1 MKRWMAIA
9 VLLTLAAFLQSTT
22 TVAAADFPKKN
33 ITIIVAGSPGGGF
46 DRLARAIGRTMRK
59 YLPKGVHIVVKNIT
73 GGGLVIGTVA
83 MYRAKPD
90 GYTLGHLFTDGMLGK
105 QLISGAEKTGYD
117 VTKFVNIA
125 RVGAEPYSLIVGKNS
140 RFHTLEDL
148 RKAKRVKWGVEGI
161 GVSRWIPTF
170 VTAKELGIQMD
181 VVSGYRGT
189 SEGIPAM
196 IRNDFDVYLQPIDH
210 PTTASY
216 IASGDVRP
224 VLHLHSERPVNAPD
238 TPTAQEKGVD
248 LRLYVGRSIVAPPG
262 LPDDRKKI
270 LEDLFMKAMTDPE
283 YKEFLAKS
291 KSPIVPGD
299 SKVAQ
304 ADLDNYVKTYS
315 KYTQAMRDALPK

>member
-1 MKRWMAIA
+1 MKRWIAIA
-9 VLLTLAAFLQSTT
+9 VLLTLAAFAQPA

-105 QLISGAEKTGYD
+105 QLISGVEKTGYD

-148 RKAKRVKWGVEGI
+148 RKADRVKWGVEGI

-224 VLHLHSERPVNAPD
+224 VLHLHSERPVNAPN

-315 KYTQAMRDALPK
+315 KYTEAMRDALPK

>member
-1 MKRWMAIA
+1 MRKWVAIA
-9 VLLTLAAFLQSTT
+9 LFLTLAAFAQAA

-46 DRLARAIGRTMRK
+46 DRLARGIGRSMRK
-59 YLPKGVHIVVKNIT
+59 YLPKGVHVVVKNIT

-83 MYRAKPD
+83 MYKAKPD

-105 QLISGAEKTGYD
+105 QLISGVAKTGYD
-117 VTKFVNIA
+117 VTKFTYIA

-140 RFHTLEDL
+140 KFHTLEDL

-170 VTAKELGIQMD
+170 VAAKELGIQMD

-210 PTTASY
+210 PTTATY

-224 VLHLHSERPVNAPD
+224 VLHLHGERPVNAPK

-248 LRLYVGRSIVAPPG
+248 LRIYVGRSIVAPPG

-304 ADLDNYVKTYS
+304 ADLDNYVETYS
-315 KYTQAMRDALPK
+315 KYTEAMRAALPK

>member
-1 MKRWMAIA
+1 MRKWVAIA
-9 VLLTLAAFLQSTT
+9 LLLTLVAFVQAT

-46 DRLARAIGRTMRK
+46 DRLARGIGRSMRK
-59 YLPKGVHIVVKNIT
+59 YLPKGVHVVVKNIT

-83 MYRAKPD
+83 MYKAKPD

-105 QLISGAEKTGYD
+105 QLISGVAKTGYD
-117 VTKFVNIA
+117 VTKFTYIA

-140 RFHTLEDL
+140 KFHTLEDL

-170 VTAKELGIQMD
+170 VAAKELGIQMD

-210 PTTASY
+210 PTTATY

-224 VLHLHSERPVNAPD
+224 VLHLHGERPVNAPK

-248 LRLYVGRSIVAPPG
+248 LRIYVGRSIVAPPG

-304 ADLDNYVKTYS
+304 ADLDNYVTTYS
-315 KYTQAMRDALPK
+315 KYTEAMRAALPK

>member
-1 MKRWMAIA
+1 MRKWVAIA
-9 VLLTLAAFLQSTT
+9 LFLTLAAFAQAA

-46 DRLARAIGRTMRK
+46 DRLARGIGRSMRK
-59 YLPKGVHIVVKNIT
+59 YLPKGVHVVVKNIT

-83 MYRAKPD
+83 MYKAKPD

-105 QLISGAEKTGYD
+105 QLISGVAKTGYD
-117 VTKFVNIA
+117 VTKFTYIA

-140 RFHTLEDL
+140 KFHTLEDL

-170 VTAKELGIQMD
+170 VAAKELGIQMD

-210 PTTASY
+210 PTTATY

-224 VLHLHSERPVNAPD
+224 VLHLHGERPVNAPK

-248 LRLYVGRSIVAPPG
+248 LRIYVGRSIVAPPG

-315 KYTQAMRDALPK
+315 KYTEAMRAALPK

>member
-1 MKRWMAIA
+1 MKRWMAIT
-9 VLLTLAAFLQSTT
+9 VLLTLAAFFQSTT

-59 YLPKGVHIVVKNIT
+59 YLPKDVHIVVKNIT

-105 QLISGAEKTGYD
+105 QLISGAAKTGYD
-117 VTKFVNIA
+117 VTKFTYIA

-140 RFHTLEDL
+140 KFHTLEDL

-170 VTAKELGIQMD
+170 VTARELGIPMD
-181 VVSGYRGT
+181 VVSGYAGT

-224 VLHLHSERPVNAPD
+224 VLHLHSERPVNAPN
-238 TPTAQEKGVD
+238 TPTASEKGVD

-262 LPDDRKKI
+262 LPDGRKKI

-291 KSPIVPGD
+291 KSPIVAGD

>member
-1 MKRWMAIA
+1 MRKWVVIA
-9 VLLTLAAFLQSTT
+9 LLLTLVAFTQAT

-46 DRLARAIGRTMRK
+46 DRLARGIGRTMRK
-59 YLPKGVHIVVKNIT
+59 YLPKGVHLVVKNIT

-83 MYRAKPD
+83 MYKAKPD

-105 QLISGAEKTGYD
+105 QLISGVAKTGYD
-117 VTKFVNIA
+117 VTKFTYIA

-140 RFHTLEDL
+140 KFHTLEDL

-210 PTTASY
+210 PTTATY

-224 VLHLHSERPVNAPD
+224 ILHLHSERPVNAPN
-238 TPTAQEKGVD
+238 TPTAVEKGID

-270 LEDLFMKAMTDPE
+270 LGDLFMKAMTDPE

-304 ADLDNYVKTYS
+304 ADLDNYVKSYS

>member
-9 VLLTLAAFLQSTT
+9 VLLTLAAFTQSA

-59 YLPKGVHIVVKNIT
+59 HLPKGVHIVVKNIT

-148 RKAKRVKWGVEGI
+148 RKADRVKWGVEGI

-170 VTAKELGIQMD
+170 VTAKELGIPMD
-181 VVSGYRGT
+181 VVSGYAGT

-210 PTTASY
+210 PTTATY

-224 VLHLHSERPVNAPD
+224 VLHLHSERAVNAPN
-238 TPTAQEKGVD
+238 TPTAVEKGVD

-304 ADLDNYVKTYS
+304 ADLDNYVETYS

>member
-1 MKRWMAIA
+1 MRKWVAIA
-9 VLLTLAAFLQSTT
+9 LLLTLVAFVKAT
-22 TVAAADFPKKN
+22 TVSAADFPKKN

-46 DRLARAIGRTMRK
+46 DRFARAIGKTMSK
-59 YLPKGVHIVVKNIT
+59 FLPKGVHVVVKNIT

-83 MYRAKPD
+83 MYKAKPD

-105 QLISGAEKTGYD
+105 QLISGVAKTGYD
-117 VTKFVNIA
+117 VTKFTYIA
-125 RVGAEPYSLIVGKNS
+125 RVAAEPYSLIVGKNS
-140 RFHTLEDL
+140 KFHSLEDL
-148 RKAKRVKWGVEGI
+148 QKAKRVKWGVEGI

-210 PTTASY
+210 PATAIY
-216 IASGDVRP
+216 LKSGDVRP
-224 VLHLHSERPVNAPD
+224 ILHLHGKNPVNAPD
-238 TPTAQEKGVD
+238 TPTAQDKGYD

-270 LEDLFMKAMTDPE
+270 LEDLFVKTMNDPE
-283 YKEFLAKS
+283 YLAIWKKS
-291 KSPIVPGD
+291 NTPVVPGD
-299 SKVAQ
+299 SKAAQ
-304 ADLDNYVKTYS
+304 ADLENYVKAYS

>member
-1 MKRWMAIA
+1 MRKWVAIA
-9 VLLTLAAFLQSTT
+9 LLLTLAAFVQATAVS
-22 TVAAADFPKKN
+22 AADFPKKN

-46 DRLARAIGRTMRK
+46 DRLARAIGRTMQK
-59 YLPKGVHIVVKNIT
+59 YLPKGVHLVVKNIT

-83 MYRAKPD
+83 MYKAKPD
-90 GYTLGHLFTDGMLGK
+90 GYTVGHLFTDGMLGK
-105 QLISGAEKTGYD
+105 QLISGVAKTGYD
-117 VTKFVNIA
+117 VTKFTYIA

-140 RFHTLEDL
+140 KFHTLEDL
-148 RKAKRVKWGVEGI
+148 QKAKRVKWGVEGI

-170 VTAKELGIQMD
+170 VAAKELGIHMD

-189 SEGIPAM
+189 SEGIPSM

-210 PTTASY
+210 PTTATY

-224 VLHLHSERPVNAPD
+224 ILHLHSERPVNAPN
-238 TPTAQEKGVD
+238 TPTAVEKGVD

-262 LPDDRKKI
+262 LPDDRKKM

-304 ADLDNYVKTYS
+304 ADLENYVKSYS
-315 KYTQAMRDALPK
+315 KYTEAMRDALPK

>member
-1 MKRWMAIA
+1 MKRWIAIA
-9 VLLTLAAFLQSTT
+9 VLSTLAAFAQSA

-33 ITIIVAGSPGGGF
+33 IIIIVAGSPGGGF

-59 YLPKGVHIVVKNIT
+59 HLPKGVHIVVKNIT

-105 QLISGAEKTGYD
+105 QLISGVEKTGYD

-140 RFHTLEDL
+140 KFHTLEDL

-170 VTAKELGIQMD
+170 VAAKELGIQMD

>member
-1 MKRWMAIA
+1 MKKWVAFV
-9 VLLTLAAFLQSTT
+9 VLLTLVAFAQSA
-22 TVAAADFPKKN
+22 TVSAADFPKRN

-59 YLPKGVHIVVKNIT
+59 FLPKGVHVVVKNVT

-105 QLISGAEKTGYD
+105 QLISGVAKTGYD
-117 VTKFVNIA
+117 VTKFNYIA

-170 VTAKELGIQMD
+170 VTARELGIHMD
-181 VVSGYRGT
+181 VVSGYSGT

-210 PTTASY
+210 PTTATY
-216 IASGDVRP
+216 IKSGDIRP
-224 VLHLHSERPVNAPD
+224 VLHLHDQRPVNAPN
-238 TPTAQEKGVD
+238 TPTAKEMGVD

-262 LPDDRKKI
+262 LPADRMKI
-270 LEDLFMKAMTDPE
+270 LEDLFVKTMDDPE
-283 YKEFLAKS
+283 YREFLAKS

-299 SKVAQ
+299 SKAAQ
-304 ADLDNYVKTYS
+304 ADLENYVKSYTR
-315 KYTQAMRDALPK
+315 YTQAMRDALPK

>member
-1 MKRWMAIA
+1 MRKWVA
-9 VLLTLAAFLQSTT
+9 LTLLAALVGLAQSRTA
-22 TVAAADFPKKN
+22 AAADFPKRN

-59 YLPKGVHIVVKNIT
+59 YLPEGVHIVVKNIT

-83 MYRAKPD
+83 MYKARPD

-117 VTKFVNIA
+117 VTKFTYIA

-148 RKAKRVKWGVEGI
+148 QKAERVKWGVEGI

-170 VTAKELGIQMD
+170 VAARELGIKMD

-216 IASGDVRP
+216 IKSGDVRP
-224 VLHLHSERPVNAPD
+224 VLHLHDRRPVNAPD
-238 TPTAQEKGVD
+238 TPTAKEKGID

-270 LEDLFMKAMTDPE
+270 LEDLFVKAMNDPE
-283 YKEFLAKS
+283 YREFLAKS

-299 SKVAQ
+299 SKA
-304 ADLDNYVKTYS
+304 AESDLDNYVKSYT

>member
-1 MKRWMAIA
+1 MRKWVAIA
-9 VLLTLAAFLQSTT
+9 VLFALTAFAQST
-22 TVAAADFPKKN
+22 VVSAADFPKKN

-59 YLPKGVHIVVKNIT
+59 YLPKGVHVVVKNIT

-83 MYRAKPD
+83 MYKAKPD

-105 QLISGAEKTGYD
+105 QLISGVEKTGYD
-117 VTKFVNIA
+117 VTKFTYIA

-148 RKAKRVKWGVEGI
+148 RKAERVKWGVEGI

-170 VTAKELGIQMD
+170 VAAKSLGIHMD
-181 VVSGYRGT
+181 VVSGYAGT

-210 PTTASY
+210 PTTATY

-224 VLHLHSERPVNAPD
+224 VLHLHGERAVNAPN
-238 TPTAQEKGVD
+238 TPTAKEQGVD

-262 LPDDRKKI
+262 VPDDRKKI

-304 ADLDNYVKTYS
+304 ADLDNYVKAYS
-315 KYTQAMRDALPK
+315 EHTQAMRDALPK

>member
-1 MKRWMAIA
+1 MRKWVAL
-9 VLLTLAAFLQSTT
+9 VLLVSLVALAQST

-59 YLPKGVHIVVKNIT
+59 YLPKGVHVVVKNIT

-83 MYRAKPD
+83 MYKAKPD
-90 GYTLGHLFTDGMLGK
+90 GYTVGHLFTDGMLGK
-105 QLISGAEKTGYD
+105 QLISGAAKTGYD

-140 RFHTLEDL
+140 KFHTLEDL

-189 SEGIPAM
+189 SEGISAM

-262 LPDDRKKI
+262 LPDDRKKV

-299 SKVAQ
+299 SKVAE

>member
-1 MKRWMAIA
+1 MRKWVAIA
-9 VLLTLAAFLQSTT
+9 LLFALVGLAQSRTAT
-22 TVAAADFPKKN
+22 AADFPKKN

-59 YLPKGVHIVVKNIT
+59 YLPEGVHIVVKNIT

-83 MYRAKPD
+83 MYKARPD

-117 VTKFVNIA
+117 VTKFTYIA
-125 RVGAEPYSLIVGKNS
+125 RVGAEPYSLIVGKDS

-148 RKAKRVKWGVEGI
+148 QKAKRVKWGVEGI

-170 VTAKELGIQMD
+170 VAARELGIQMD

-216 IASGDVRP
+216 IKSGDVRP
-224 VLHLHSERPVNAPD
+224 VLHLHDQRPVNAPD
-238 TPTAQEKGVD
+238 TPTAKEKGID

-270 LEDLFMKAMTDPE
+270 LEDLFVKAMNDPE
-283 YKEFLAKS
+283 YREFLAKS
-291 KSPIVPGD
+291 RSPIVPGD
-299 SKVAQ
+299 SKA
-304 ADLDNYVKTYS
+304 AESDLDNYVKSYT

>member
-1 MKRWMAIA
+1 MRRWIALA
-9 VLLTLAAFLQSTT
+9 VLFTLAAFAQSTA
-22 TVAAADFPKKN
+22 VSAADFPKRN

-59 YLPKGVHIVVKNIT
+59 YLPEGVHVVVKNIT

-83 MYRAKPD
+83 MYKAKPD

-105 QLISGAEKTGYD
+105 QLISGVAKTGYD
-117 VTKFVNIA
+117 VTKFTYIA

-140 RFHTLEDL
+140 KFHTLEDL
-148 RKAKRVKWGVEGI
+148 QKAERVKWGVEGI
-161 GVSRWIPTF
+161 GVARWIPTF
-170 VTAKELGIQMD
+170 VAARELGVPMD

-210 PTTASY
+210 PTTATY

-238 TPTAQEKGVD
+238 TPTAVEKGVD

-270 LEDLFMKAMTDPE
+270 LEDLFVKTMNDPE
-283 YKEFLAKS
+283 YREFLAKS

-304 ADLDNYVKTYS
+304 ADLENYVSAYS

>member
-1 MKRWMAIA
+1 MRKWVAIA
-9 VLLTLAAFLQSTT
+9 LLLTLVAFVQSA

-46 DRLARAIGRTMRK
+46 DRFARAIGKTMRK
-59 YLPKGVHIVVKNIT
+59 YLPKGVHVVVKNIT

-83 MYRAKPD
+83 MYKAKPD

-105 QLISGAEKTGYD
+105 QLISGVDKTGYD
-117 VTKFVNIA
+117 VTKFTYIA
-125 RVGAEPYSLIVGKNS
+125 RVAAEPYSLIVGKNS
-140 RFHTLEDL
+140 EFHSLEDL
-148 RKAKRVKWGVEGI
+148 QKAERVKWGVEGI

-170 VTAKELGIQMD
+170 VTARELDIHMD

-189 SEGIPAM
+189 SEGIPSM

-210 PTTASY
+210 PATAIY
-216 IASGDVRP
+216 LKSGDVRP
-224 VLHLHSERPVNAPD
+224 ILHLHGKRPVNAPD
-238 TPTAQEKGVD
+238 TPTSVEKGHD

-270 LEDLFMKAMTDPE
+270 LEDLFVKTMNDPE
-283 YKEFLAKS
+283 YTAIWAKS
-291 KSPIVPGD
+291 NTPVEPGD
-299 SKVAQ
+299 SKAAE
-304 ADLDNYVKTYS
+304 ADLANYLKAYS

>member
-1 MKRWMAIA
+1 MRKWVAIA
-9 VLLTLAAFLQSTT
+9 LLFALVGLAQSRTAT
-22 TVAAADFPKKN
+22 AADFPKKN

-59 YLPKGVHIVVKNIT
+59 YLPEGVHIVVKNIT

-83 MYRAKPD
+83 MYKARPD

-117 VTKFVNIA
+117 VTKFTYIA
-125 RVGAEPYSLIVGKNS
+125 RVGAEPYSLIVGKDS

-148 RKAKRVKWGVEGI
+148 QKAKRVKWGVEGI

-170 VTAKELGIQMD
+170 VAARELGIQMD

-216 IASGDVRP
+216 IQSGDVRP
-224 VLHLHSERPVNAPD
+224 VLHLHDQRPVNAPD
-238 TPTAQEKGVD
+238 TPTAKEKGID

-270 LEDLFMKAMTDPE
+270 LEDLFVKAMNDPE
-283 YKEFLAKS
+283 YREFLAKS

-299 SKVAQ
+299 SKA
-304 ADLDNYVKTYS
+304 AESDLDNYVKSYT

>member
-1 MKRWMAIA
+1 MRKWVAIA
-9 VLLTLAAFLQSTT
+9 LLLTLAAFAQAA

-46 DRLARAIGRTMRK
+46 DRLARGIGRSMRK
-59 YLPKGVHIVVKNIT
+59 YLPKGVHVVVKNIT

-83 MYRAKPD
+83 MYKAKPD

-105 QLISGAEKTGYD
+105 QLISGVAKTGYD
-117 VTKFVNIA
+117 VTKFTYIA

-140 RFHTLEDL
+140 KFHTLEDL

-170 VTAKELGIQMD
+170 VAAKELGIQMD

-210 PTTASY
+210 PTTATY

-224 VLHLHSERPVNAPD
+224 VLHLHGERPVNAPK

-248 LRLYVGRSIVAPPG
+248 LRIYVGRSIVAPPG

-304 ADLDNYVKTYS
+304 ADLDNYVTTYS
-315 KYTQAMRDALPK
+315 KYTEAMRAALPK

>member
-1 MKRWMAIA
+1 MRKWVAL
-9 VLLTLAAFLQSTT
+9 VLLVSLVALAQST

-59 YLPKGVHIVVKNIT
+59 YLPKGVHVVVKNIT

-83 MYRAKPD
+83 MYKAKPD
-90 GYTLGHLFTDGMLGK
+90 GYTVGHLFTDGMLGK
-105 QLISGAEKTGYD
+105 QLISGAAKTGYD

-140 RFHTLEDL
+140 KFHTLEDL

-189 SEGIPAM
+189 SEGISAM
-196 IRNDFDVYLQPIDH
+196 IRNDFDVYLQPLDH

-262 LPDDRKKI
+262 LPDDRKKV

-299 SKVAQ
+299 SKVAE

>member
-1 MKRWMAIA
+1 MKRWIAIA
-9 VLLTLAAFLQSTT
+9 VLLTLAAFAQPA
-22 TVAAADFPKKN
+22 TVTAADFPKKN

-59 YLPKGVHIVVKNIT
+59 YLPEDVHVIVKNIT

-105 QLISGAEKTGYD
+105 QLISGADKTGYD

-148 RKAKRVKWGVEGI
+148 RRAKRVKWGVEGI

-170 VTAKELGIQMD
+170 VTAKELGIHMD

-224 VLHLHSERPVNAPD
+224 VLHLHNERPVNAPD
-238 TPTAQEKGVD
+238 TPTAQEKGID

-315 KYTQAMRDALPK
+315 RYTQAMRDALPK

>member
-1 MKRWMAIA
+1 MKRWIAIA
-9 VLLTLAAFLQSTT
+9 VLLTLAAFAQPA

-59 YLPKGVHIVVKNIT
+59 YLPKGVHVVVKNIT

-83 MYRAKPD
+83 MYKAKPD
-90 GYTLGHLFTDGMLGK
+90 GYTVGHLFTDGMLGK
-105 QLISGAEKTGYD
+105 QLISGAAKTGYD

-140 RFHTLEDL
+140 KFHTLEDL

-238 TPTAQEKGVD
+238 TPTAQEKGID

-262 LPDDRKKI
+262 LPDDRKKV

-299 SKVAQ
+299 SKVAE

-315 KYTQAMRDALPK
+315 RYTQAMRDALPK

>member
-1 MKRWMAIA
+1 MRKWVAIA
-9 VLLTLAAFLQSTT
+9 LLLTLAAFAQTAAVT
-22 TVAAADFPKKN
+22 AADFPKKN

-46 DRLARAIGRTMRK
+46 DRLARGIGRSMRK
-59 YLPKGVHIVVKNIT
+59 YLPKGVHVVVKNIT

-83 MYRAKPD
+83 MYKAKPD

-105 QLISGAEKTGYD
+105 QLISGVAKTGYD
-117 VTKFVNIA
+117 VTKFTYIA

-140 RFHTLEDL
+140 KFHTLEDL

-170 VTAKELGIQMD
+170 VAAKELGIQMD

-210 PTTASY
+210 PTTATY

-224 VLHLHSERPVNAPD
+224 VLHLHSERPVNAPK

-248 LRLYVGRSIVAPPG
+248 LRIYVGRSIVAPPG

-304 ADLDNYVKTYS
+304 ADLDNYVETYS
-315 KYTQAMRDALPK
+315 KYTEAMRAALPK

>member
-1 MKRWMAIA
+1 MRKWIAIA
-9 VLLTLAAFLQSTT
+9 LLFALVGLAQSR

-59 YLPKGVHIVVKNIT
+59 YLPEGVHIVVKNVT

-83 MYRAKPD
+83 MYKARPD

-117 VTKFVNIA
+117 VTKFTYIA
-125 RVGAEPYSLIVGKNS
+125 RVGAEPYSLIVGKDS

-148 RKAKRVKWGVEGI
+148 QKAKRVKWGVEGI

-170 VTAKELGIQMD
+170 VAARELGIQMD

-216 IASGDVRP
+216 IKSGDVRP
-224 VLHLHSERPVNAPD
+224 VLHLHDQRPVNAPD
-238 TPTAQEKGVD
+238 TPTAKEKGID

-270 LEDLFMKAMTDPE
+270 LEDLFVKSMNDPE
-283 YKEFLAKS
+283 YREFLAKS

-299 SKVAQ
+299 SKA
-304 ADLDNYVKTYS
+304 AESDLDNYVNSYT

>member
-1 MKRWMAIA
+1 MRKWVAIA
-9 VLLTLAAFLQSTT
+9 LLLTLIAFTQAT
-22 TVAAADFPKKN
+22 TVSAADFPKKN

-46 DRLARAIGRTMRK
+46 DRLARGIGRTMRK
-59 YLPKGVHIVVKNIT
+59 YLPNGVHLVVKNIT

-83 MYRAKPD
+83 MYKAKPD

-105 QLISGAEKTGYD
+105 QLISGVAKTGYD
-117 VTKFVNIA
+117 VTKFTYIA

-140 RFHTLEDL
+140 KFHTLEDL

-210 PTTASY
+210 PTTATY

-224 VLHLHSERPVNAPD
+224 ILHLHSERPVNAPN
-238 TPTAQEKGVD
+238 TPTAAEKGVD

-304 ADLDNYVKTYS
+304 ADLENYVKSYS